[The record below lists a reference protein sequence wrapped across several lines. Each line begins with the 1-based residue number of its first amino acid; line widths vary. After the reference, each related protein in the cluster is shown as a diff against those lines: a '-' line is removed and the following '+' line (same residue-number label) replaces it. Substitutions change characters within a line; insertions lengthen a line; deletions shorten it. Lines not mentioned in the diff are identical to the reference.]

1 MIFGQ
6 THEERRRRATQLNE
20 WRLWFAWYPVQ
31 LEDGRWA
38 FWQNVLR
45 QEQWYPRPGGMVAW
59 SQGATQSRASQ
70 VEGDRQS

>member
-20 WRLWFAWYPVQ
+20 WRLWFAW
-31 LEDGRWA
+31 
-38 FWQNVLR
+38 
-45 QEQWYPRPGGMVAW
+45 
-59 SQGATQSRASQ
+59 SQGATQYRASQ